1 MNNKYIQY
9 TSAFALLFLI
19 ACGTSSKLVSTTLV
33 DGAVDNAKNCLK
45 DSPKWVMTPGSN
57 NAVGIGK
64 STDLS
69 FSRTKARADAY
80 EQLASKIDTKVQ
92 AQLDLL
98 IADQKGE
105 FGRAAKQAIS
115 ATVSTTIN
123 LFDVKQYY
131 LCPQMIGGKEG
142 YQSFALINLDAKE
155 MIARLGATTDRL
167 RAEAKEDEFKSLLD
181 SFGSGLDTVF
191 D

>member
-69 FSRTKARADAY
+69 FSRTKARTDAVA
-80 EQLASKIDTKVQ
+80 QLAAKIDTKVQ
-92 AQLDLL
+92 AQLDQL
-98 IADQKGE
+98 IADQGSE
-105 FGRAAKQAIS
+105 FARATKQAIS

-123 LFDVKQYY
+123 LFDIKQYY
-131 LCPQMIGGKEG
+131 LCPEMIGGKEG
-142 YQSFALINLDAKE
+142 YQSFALLNLDAEK
-155 MIARLGATTDRL
+155 MIARLGAATDKL
-167 RAEAKEDEFKSLLD
+167 RAETKEDGFKSLLD
-181 SFGSGLDTVF
+181 SFDSRLDTVF

>member
-1 MNNKYIQY
+1 MNNKYIAII
-9 TSAFALLFLI
+9 TLVFLV
-19 ACGTSSKLVSTTLV
+19 ACGTSSKLVSTQLV
-33 DGAVDNAKNCLK
+33 DGAVDNTKNCVK
-45 DSPKWVMTPGSN
+45 DSPKWVMTPGNN

-92 AQLDLL
+92 SQLDLL
-98 IADQKGE
+98 IADQGSE
-105 FGRAAKQAIS
+105 FARAAKQAIS
-115 ATVSTTIN
+115 TTVKTTIN

-131 LCPQMIGGKEG
+131 LCPEMIGGKEG
-142 YQSFALINLDAKE
+142 YQSFALINLDSEE
-155 MIARLGATTDRL
+155 MIARLTATTDKL
-167 RAEAKEDEFKSLLD
+167 RAEAKEDDFKSLLD